1 MPSGKGALS
10 GAAAGAGAGSMF
22 GPWGAGIGAG
32 IGGLL
37 GLFGGGGNKPMSPEL
52 ERMFQ
57 VEQNRF
63 EQSNPLVEAA
73 YRLAFSRL
81 PTAARAGIGEPSLAS
96 AAQGLPP
103 LVGGGDYNEPY
114 AVRNALRS
122 QEVRMRMAD
131 PIIQAVQRLAM
142 SRMPRAFIPGTTPIG
157 GQGGRARDDMPGGSK
172 DDQRRV

>member
-1 MPSGKGALS
+1 MPFAAAAPLVATGLSSLLQLFGKG
-10 GAAAGAGAGSMF
+10 GQ
-22 GPWGAGIGAG
+22 
-32 IGGLL
+32 
-37 GLFGGGGNKPMSPEL
+37 KEMSPEL
-52 ERMFQ
+52 QRMFEL
-57 VEQNRF
+57 EQNRF

-142 SRMPRAFIPGTTPIG
+142 SRMPRNMQAPIVPTA
-157 GQGGRARDDMPGGSK
+157 GQGSRQQEDNPGGK
-172 DDQRRV
+172 DRRV